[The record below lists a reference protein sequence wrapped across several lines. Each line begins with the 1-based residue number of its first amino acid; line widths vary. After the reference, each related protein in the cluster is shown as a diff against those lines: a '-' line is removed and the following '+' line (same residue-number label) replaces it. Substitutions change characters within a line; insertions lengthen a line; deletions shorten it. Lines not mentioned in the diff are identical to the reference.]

1 MEREEIFEK
10 VKEIVVDVLKVHDE
24 DSVTEDAELVDDL
37 DASSLDVV
45 ELVMALE
52 DEFPVKIPDEDADK
66 VKTVGD
72 IVEYLAAHM

>member
-72 IVEYLAAHM
+72 IVEYLAARM

>member
-24 DSVTEDAELVDDL
+24 DAVTEDAELVDDL